1 MQPDGRVGSGC
12 IASQQHRQ
20 QPLQQQH
27 RHTHPVP
34 KSAANFSHISCKK
47 LLLIIFILVRL
58 RANFLLTEA
67 LPADTVPPFLKMA
80 GSFAKPSRVV
90 CGLGCSSTSKLSGPD
105 NSNNEKE
112 TSINFILNHN
122 RQVNYCILKMKR
134 LKKVTSHVKHLKM
147 NRFSQFIH
155 LHCNYR
161 YLIYSINMK
170 SYSIFLYT
178 YLFCLSL

>member
-47 LLLIIFILVRL
+47 LLLIIFILIRL

-90 CGLGCSSTSKLSGPD
+90 CGLGCSSTSKLSGPE
-105 NSNNEKE
+105 NSNHQQE
-112 TSINFILNHN
+112 TSVNFILNHN
-122 RQVNYCILKMKR
+122 RQMNYHIYNVCILKMKR
-134 LKKVTSHVKHLKM
+134 
-147 NRFSQFIH
+147 
-155 LHCNYR
+155 
-161 YLIYSINMK
+161 MK
-170 SYSIFLYT
+170 SNIYI
-178 YLFCLSL
+178 YLCKTLKNEQFFRIN

>member
-47 LLLIIFILVRL
+47 LLLIIFILIRL
-58 RANFLLTEA
+58 KAVYLLTEA

-90 CGLGCSSTSKLSGPD
+90 CGLGCSSTSKLSGPE
-105 NSNNEKE
+105 NTNNQKD
-112 TSINFILNHN
+112 TSVNFILNHN
-122 RQVNYCILKMKR
+122 RQVNYICILKMKR
-134 LKKVTSHVKHLKM
+134 MEKVTYIYLCKTFK
-147 NRFSQFIH
+147 NEQIFRIH
-155 LHCNYR
+155 TINLYI
-161 YLIYSINMK
+161 IYSINMK
-170 SYSIFLYT
+170 
-178 YLFCLSL
+178 